1 MNDTTSVLRLSN
13 ADAGR
18 VSAVGL
24 FRLAHDRAREQMV
37 ERIHQAGHP
46 DFTPAMIGLFRFA
59 SMDGRRPGEIA
70 ATARLSKQAT
80 NNMLGQLER
89 LGYLDRRPDTSDGR
103 GRVVRLTERGRALD
117 ATVIDSG
124 RKVETSYRRRIGSQ
138 RWALFKEILSELI
151 EQT

>member
-1 MNDTTSVLRLSN
+1 MKDTTSVLRLSN

-24 FRLAHDRAREQMV
+24 FRLAHDRTREQMV

-46 DFTPAMIGLFRFA
+46 DFIPAMIGLFRFA